1 MPELSPEKSP
11 QLSMDLPTHLEG
23 LRAALLA
30 FVRYADRAGLQAPVP
45 TTPDWT
51 VRQLVA
57 HQGMVHRW
65 AAATIR
71 GGQIDQ
77 DQVEREGR
85 KAVDPLDWLRDGAIE
100 VVQAISEAPDDL
112 DAVVFL
118 KDAPPAKRF
127 WARRQCHETTIHAI
141 DALSA
146 ALGRYP
152 KADDTWIDPE
162 LAVDGIDELLTG
174 FITRPKSRL
183 RSEEPMTISV
193 QPTDADRA
201 WLVHLSDQPAVTER
215 VVSTLRDGSSLAS
228 SGQAKSTGGVVST
241 IPTGGAV
248 STGGG
253 GGGDDAD
260 VVLKGPAVA
269 LYLTL
274 WNRSD
279 EVAPEGDWDVWTEGS
294 PIRW

>member
-1 MPELSPEKSP
+1 MSA
-11 QLSMDLPTHLEG
+11 QFLPLERHLDG
-23 LRAALLA
+23 LREALLA
-30 FVRYADRAGLQAPVP
+30 LVRYADRAGLSASVP

-71 GGQIDQ
+71 SESMDP
-77 DQVEREGR
+77 DAAEREGR
-85 KAVDPLDWLRDGAIE
+85 QAIDPLEWLRDGAIE
-100 VVQAISEAPDDL
+100 VVQAIHDAPDDL
-112 DAVVFL
+112 DVLVFL
-118 KDAPPAKRF
+118 KDAPAAKAF
-127 WARRQCHETTIHAI
+127 WARRQCHETTIHAV

-162 LAVDGIDELLTG
+162 LALDGIDELLTG
-174 FITRPKSRL
+174 FITRSKSRL
-183 RSEEPMTISV
+183 RTEEPMSIAV
-193 QPTDADRA
+193 RPTDADRA
-201 WLVHLSDQPAVTER
+201 WLVHLSEQPAVTER
-215 VVSTLRDGSSLAS
+215 VPGRSSAE
-228 SGQAKSTGGVVST
+228 
-241 IPTGGAV
+241 
-248 STGGG
+248 
-253 GGGDDAD
+253 AD
-260 VVLKGPAVA
+260 VVLQGPAVA

-279 EVAPEGDWDVWTEGS
+279 EVVPEGEWDIWTEGS